1 MFSFRQTPLVLILI
15 AVVVDVVVAWTQLPV
30 PSLVTNANIN
40 GPFVSATPSLVVR
53 ATSTSTS
60 TSTTTTTTTT
70 ALNAAAA
77 DDTMSDTVKYS
88 IADQVERFENAKAT
102 NDERFLDISTV
113 YNGAELAGKRIL
125 VTGGNRGLG
134 YEIAKE
140 AVSNGATVIVVCRST
155 NTELEELVGKYNI
168 YPGVDVTDNVAVDKA
183 LLDIKK
189 DGGEL
194 DYVINNAGYFYE
206 PAETILDASLNFE
219 EQLKQIN
226 ICALGPL
233 RVNAAAV
240 NAKALA
246 ADAKLIIITS
256 QAGSSEWR
264 STQNKDE
271 GGDYGH
277 HMSRAAC
284 NIAGVLQA
292 EELRKK
298 GYSVVLV
305 HPGFNRTEMTAKYAA
320 IWDKEGAVEPHVGAK
335 RVLYEAM
342 KSSMETTGQFVNA
355 EDGLQIPW

>member
-1 MFSFRQTPLVLILI
+1 M
-15 AVVVDVVVAWTQLPV
+15 AE
-30 PSLVTNANIN
+30 
-40 GPFVSATPSLVVR
+40 
-53 ATSTSTS
+53 
-60 TSTTTTTTTT
+60 
-70 ALNAAAA
+70 
-77 DDTMSDTVKYS
+77 YS
-88 IADQVERFENAKAT
+88 IADQVARFENAKAT
-102 NDERFLDISTV
+102 ENARFLDIDSV
-113 YNGAELAGKRIL
+113 YKDVKKDLAGKRMLI
-125 VTGGNRGLG
+125 TGANRGLG
-134 YEIAKE
+134 FETAKE
-140 AVSNGATVIVVCRST
+140 AVAQGATVLVLCRST
-155 NTELEELVGKYNI
+155 NTEIEELVGKDNVYAGI
-168 YPGVDVTDNVAVDKA
+168 DVTDSAAVDKA
-183 LLDIKK
+183 LLKIKS

-206 PAETILDASLNFE
+206 PAENILEASLNFE

-256 QAGSSEWR
+256 QAGSAAWR
-264 STQNKDE
+264 TTQNKDE

-284 NIAGVLQA
+284 NIAGVLQS

-320 IWDKEGAVEPHVGAK
+320 IWDKEGAVAPEVGAK
-335 RVLYEAM
+335 RVLYEAIV
-342 KSSMETTGQFVNA
+342 SSMKTTGQFINA